1 MLETGM
7 GKIDVGVGEDFPIN
21 EGKSAENGPAE
32 NAGQDGERCGSRK
45 GRSPEDEARH
55 AEWHAKRR
63 AFKNDVRRSFREH
76 FGDHPFGM
84 RNGYVIRAVI
94 AVALLALAIA
104 ILPHV
109 FLFVALLLAVVF
121 FVAHRGGFYYHHHT
135 MPRHDADL

>member
-1 MLETGM
+1 M

-21 EGKSAENGPAE
+21 DGQPAENGPAE
-32 NAGQDGERCGSRK
+32 NGPQTAGPDGDRCGRRTR
-45 GRSPEDEARH
+45 RSPEDEARH